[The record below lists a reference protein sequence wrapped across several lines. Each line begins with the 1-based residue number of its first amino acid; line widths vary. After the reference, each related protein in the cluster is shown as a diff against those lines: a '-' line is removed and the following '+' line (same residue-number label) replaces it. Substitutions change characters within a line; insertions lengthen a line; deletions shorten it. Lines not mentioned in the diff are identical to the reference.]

1 MKKLFI
7 LILIL
12 SITGLFAQSAED
24 IIKRVDE
31 NNTFDTYRAEGKVI
45 IEGKYGKRTSEYIA
59 YAKGAD
65 DSLIEFLSG
74 EEEGQK
80 IFKTEDDLYIKYP
93 YAEEIQRLSRKKTLG
108 AVSYDE
114 MSGERNTLKNYSV
127 RIVGEETLEG
137 NVHTSDVWIIELLA
151 KTSKVAHYKQ
161 EIYVDRETYAVW
173 KVLYYSKSGKLTKE
187 MVALE
192 MEEHGGKSIAVH
204 SLVTDKLKKNNSTEN
219 IMSVIEIDLEL
230 SDDLF
235 SLDELAW

>member
-1 MKKLFI
+1 MKKL
-7 LILIL
+7 LLVL
-12 SITGLFAQSAED
+12 LMITTAGVFAQNVED
-24 IIKRVDE
+24 IIKKVDA
-31 NNTFDTYRAEGKVI
+31 NNTFESYKGSGKVI

-65 DSLIEFLSG
+65 DTLIEFLSG

-80 IFKTEDDLYIKYP
+80 IFKTPDDLYIKYP

-114 MSGERNTLKNYSV
+114 MSGERDTLKNYKVEIIGEDSV
-127 RIVGEETLEG
+127 EG
-137 NVHTSDVWIIELLA
+137 SDVWVIQLIA

-161 EIYVDRETYAVW
+161 EIYVDKVSSAVW

-187 MVALE
+187 MVTSE
-192 MEEHGGKSIAVH
+192 MREVGGKTIAIR

-219 IMSVIEIDLEL
+219 ILTEIEIDIEL
-230 SDDLF
+230 DDSLF

>member
-1 MKKLFI
+1 MGI
-7 LILIL
+7 
-12 SITGLFAQSAED
+12 FAQSAED
-24 IIKRVDE
+24 IIKKVDE
-31 NNTFDTYRAEGKVI
+31 NSTFKSYRGEGKVV

-59 YAKGAD
+59 YAKGSD

-80 IFKTEDDLYIKYP
+80 IFKTADDLYIKYP

-127 RIVGEETLEG
+127 EIISEEDFEE
-137 NVHTSDVWIIELLA
+137 NDVWVIELIA

-161 EIYVDRETYAVW
+161 QVFVDKKNYFVW
-173 KVLYYSKSGKLTKE
+173 KVLYFSKSGKLTKE
-187 MVALE
+187 MVSLE
-192 MEEHGGKSIAVH
+192 MKIIGNKTIATR
-204 SLVTDKLKKNNSTEN
+204 SLITDKLKKNNSTEN
-219 IMSVIEIDLEL
+219 ILTDIELNIDL
-230 SDDLF
+230 DDNLF